1 MATKRIGVYLIKSAG
16 LTCQIS
22 TTPDLCTLRHG
33 KNFVQT
39 TFLVKF
45 FLSEYGD
52 WGDVFGDLSRP
63 FLSILK
69 YLTPVTQF

>member
-39 TFLVKF
+39 TFLVQF
-45 FLSEYGD
+45 FYPNAGTREMCIGEAKLPNEKK
-52 WGDVFGDLSRP
+52 
-63 FLSILK
+63 I
-69 YLTPVTQF
+69 